1 MTDLELS
8 GKKILV
14 IYQPWRKF
22 SEGLH
27 QPMIENLKKIGLKV
41 EFLEV
46 ENPPKFQNK
55 NWADKLKNIYNR
67 IVKKDKTYIY
77 IAEKNHYNRFNLEK
91 LKLFKNQKF
100 DFVLIIKPDE
110 FTPNFIKKASE
121 LGEITAGYIWDGI
134 RPFFLESLHKSRKY
148 FKYLYSFDQ
157 NDIKKFP
164 ELKMDFLTNYYV
176 FDENRENYNTKELDL
191 YYIGALGGKL
201 PEQRRDLLLEKLLKN
216 FTGKTEV
223 KIHLEKNFLLNEAEK
238 LKNPKI
244 EYIYDYV
251 SYHEAM
257 EKTKSSKIVID
268 IRKKHH
274 IGLSFRFF
282 ECIYYEVKLITDNET
297 VKNYDFYRPENILI
311 VDFDKIED
319 YQEQIKHFI
328 SIPYQKLPPEIF
340 EKYSIKNWVKNIFR
354 IGDYQKIEYL
364 G

>member
-1 MTDLELS
+1 MILK
-8 GKKILV
+8 KKI
-14 IYQPWRKF
+14 IIIFQPWRKF

-27 QPMIENLKKIGLKV
+27 KPLCENLKKLGYYV
-41 EFLEV
+41 EYLDI
-46 ENPPKFQNK
+46 ENPPKFENK
-55 NWADKLKNIYNR
+55 NLKDKLINIYFR
-67 IVKKDKTYIY
+67 LFKKDTSYIY
-77 IAEKNHYNRFNLEK
+77 TAEKNHYNKFNLKKISEI
-91 LKLFKNQKF
+91 KNKKY
-100 DFVLIIKPDE
+100 DYVLIIKPDE
-110 FTPNFIKKASE
+110 FSPEFIKKAAQ
-121 LGEITAGYIWDGI
+121 LGEAMVGYIWDGI
-134 RPFFLESLHKSRKY
+134 RPFFLESLHKSRIY
-148 FKYLYSFDQ
+148 FDYLFSFDN
-157 NDIKKFP
+157 NDILKYP
-164 ELKMDFLTNYYV
+164 ELNLSFITNYYV
-176 FDENRENYNTKELDL
+176 YDENREKYNDKELDL

-201 PEQRRDLLLEKLLKN
+201 PEQRRDILLAKLLKN

-223 KIHLEKNFLLNEAEK
+223 KIHLEKNFLLNEDEK

-244 EYIYDYV
+244 EYIYNYV
-251 SYHEAM
+251 TYHEAM

-282 ECIYYEVKLITDNET
+282 ECMYYEVKLITDNET

-311 VDFDKIED
+311 VDFDKIEE
-319 YQEQIKHFI
+319 YQDQIKDFI

>member
-1 MTDLELS
+1 MIDKELV

-27 QPMIENLKKIGLKV
+27 QPMIENLKKLGLEV
-41 EFLEV
+41 EFLDI
-46 ENPPKFQNK
+46 ENPPKFKNK
-55 NWADKLKNIYNR
+55 NWGDKIKNIYHRVINN
-67 IVKKDKTYIY
+67 DKNYIF
-77 IAEKNHYNRFNLEK
+77 IAEKKHYNRFNLEH
-91 LKLFKNQKF
+91 LKAFKNQKF

-110 FTPNFIKKASE
+110 FTPKFIKKATQ
-121 LGEITAGYIWDGI
+121 LGDVTVGYIWDGI
-134 RPFFLESLHKSRKY
+134 RPFFLESLYKSRKY
-148 FKYLYSFDQ
+148 FSYLYSFDQ
-157 NDIKKFP
+157 NDIKKYP

-176 FDENRENYNTKELDL
+176 FDENRERYNSKELDL

-201 PEQRRDLLLEKLLKN
+201 PHQRRDFLLEKLLKN

-223 KIHLEKNFLLNEAEK
+223 KIHLEKHFLLSENEK
-238 LKNPKI
+238 LKNSKI

-282 ECIYYEVKLITDNET
+282 ECMYYEVKIITDNET
-297 VKNYDFYRPENILI
+297 VKNYDFYNPNNILV
-311 VDFDKIED
+311 VDFDKID
-319 YQEQIKHFI
+319 NYQKEINSFVHL
-328 SIPYQKLPPEIF
+328 PYQKLTEEIIK
-340 EKYSIKNWVKNIFR
+340 KYSIKNWIKYIFK
-354 IGDYQKIEYL
+354 IGDFQKIEYL
-364 G
+364 D